1 MTSPSVELR
10 IIQELYPNFNEMMSD
25 YDYWLDYQITLD
37 NLWSKFQNE
46 KLEYFIRHMNFML
59 DSHPSYTA
67 KYHAY
72 SDVALCFEENEPEK
86 YKSKFK
92 Y

>member
-1 MTSPSVELR
+1 MTNSPVELR
-10 IIQELYPNFNEMMSD
+10 IIEGLESSFQEYLDNF
-25 YDYWLDYQITLD
+25 DYWLDYQITLD
-37 NLWSKFQNE
+37 NLYSKFQNE

-59 DSHPSYTA
+59 DNHPSYTA

>member
-1 MTSPSVELR
+1 MTNPPVELR
-10 IIQELYPNFNEMMSD
+10 IIQGLESSFSESISD
-25 YDYWLDYQITLD
+25 TDYWLEYDQCLENI
-37 NLWSKFQNE
+37 WSKFLNE

-86 YKSKFK
+86 YANRFK